1 MLNLKRDHADGN
13 PELVKSLT
21 VKIPVYGGD
30 DRIPALTNKIGQD
43 DTLKIGTLDVRCLFT
58 PCHTTGHICYYVTS
72 PVDGVAPVVFTG
84 DTLFIGGCGR
94 FFEGNASQMYDAL
107 VNKLAKLPEK
117 TVS

>member
-1 MLNLKRDHADGN
+1 
-13 PELVKSLT
+13 
-21 VKIPVYGGD
+21 
-30 DRIPALTNKIGQD
+30 
-43 DTLKIGTLDVRCLFT
+43 
-58 PCHTTGHICYYVTS
+58 
-72 PVDGVAPVVFTG
+72 VAPVVFTG